1 MNGWEIH
8 EYGGI
13 NSLQFNDNIKLP
25 LIRSHTD
32 VLIEVYTTAVNPLD
46 QLMTGE
52 IFVLIGM
59 ICILRNSFLF

>member
-1 MNGWEIH
+1 MKGWEIR

-52 IFVLIGM
+52 VFVL
-59 ICILRNSFLF
+59 